1 MTRMNNNNLIYYLI
15 KYVLVVAIIVIGTH
29 LYNET
34 LSETLELEKG
44 LQSCTNYV
52 AGFFLE
58 IDQLKEENKHL
69 NEKLEKLY
77 LTIIST
83 TARRVTPYEY
93 RVKVTMY
100 HPVPSQTDDTPNI
113 TADGTV
119 ITISDAS
126 SYRYIAVSRD
136 MLEVN
141 GGDLNYGDYV
151 VLYGTGK
158 KDGLYQIRDTMAQ
171 RWTNRI
177 DILESPSVVP
187 YSFDE
192 ALLVKM
198 DDTIFSY

>member
-1 MTRMNNNNLIYYLI
+1 
-15 KYVLVVAIIVIGTH
+15 
-29 LYNET
+29 
-34 LSETLELEKG
+34 
-44 LQSCTNYV
+44 
-52 AGFFLE
+52 
-58 IDQLKEENKHL
+58 
-69 NEKLEKLY
+69 
-77 LTIIST
+77 
-83 TARRVTPYEY
+83 
-93 RVKVTMY
+93 
-100 HPVPSQTDDTPNI
+100 
-113 TADGTV
+113 
-119 ITISDAS
+119 
-126 SYRYIAVSRD
+126 